1 MGRNCPSRAPL
12 PDFADACVPN
22 IDNELWTEGAA
33 FAQNWSV
40 SKGWHAW
47 MTTENQVAGYAT
59 EYNTPGNGSFAYT
72 TIHGAG
78 HMVPQYAPEAASDML
93 AKFLAGESF

>member
-1 MGRNCPSRAPL
+1 MML
-12 PDFADACVPN
+12 LLVMLLADACVPN

-47 MTTENQVAGYAT
+47 MTAENQVAGYAT
-59 EYNTPGNGSFAYT
+59 EYTTPGNGSFSYT
-72 TIHGAG
+72 TVHGSGHIHTK
-78 HMVPQYAPEAASDML
+78 EAVL
-93 AKFLAGESF
+93 LTFGF